1 MNFDEAIKAHTAWK
15 MRLSTYLTKP
25 DGSLVPKEIEAAHKC
40 ELGRWIDGDASK
52 EISKPVLETMRALH
66 TQFHKAAASIVSQA
80 NAGKRVAEDVALG
93 STSEFAK
100 VSSSVISELMKLKR
114 AAK

>member
-1 MNFDEAIKAHTAWK
+1 MNFDDAIKAHSAWK

-25 DGSLVPKEIEAAHKC
+25 DGSLVPKEIESDRAC
-40 ELGRWIDGDASK
+40 ELGKWLAGDAAK
-52 EISKPVLETMRALH
+52 EISKPALEELRGH
-66 TQFHKAAASIVSQA
+66 HSRFHKAAASIVSQA